1 LLDSKKDYIF
11 AKKFN
16 RKKDKEG
23 QLAPSFINSMIS
35 KTRVKELALEK
46 IVKLNCFL
54 VDVKV
59 SSINEITVL
68 FDKDGGVG
76 IQECLSISRHI
87 EGNLDRNIED
97 YQLTVCSPGIDK
109 AFLVKE
115 QYLKNIGR
123 DVKIKTDEGNIIK
136 GKLKS
141 YSDEAIVV
149 EILKKQKKKKEVLI
163 EPITIPIDKIKETK
177 LIIKFK

>member
-1 LLDSKKDYIF
+1 
-11 AKKFN
+11 
-16 RKKDKEG
+16 
-23 QLAPSFINSMIS
+23 MIS
-35 KTRVKELALEK
+35 KYRVKELALEK
-46 IVKLNCFL
+46 IVELDCFL

-59 SSINEITVL
+59 SSTNEITVL

-76 IQECLSISRHI
+76 IKECLSISRHI
-87 EGNLDRNIED
+87 EGNLDRDIED

-109 AFLVKE
+109 EFVVKE

-123 DVKIKTDEGNIIK
+123 EVKIKTDQRDVIK

-141 YSDEAIVV
+141 YSDKNVVV
-149 EILKKQKKKKEVLI
+149 ETSKRQKKKKELLI
-163 EPITIPIDKIKETK
+163 KTITIPTEKIKETK